1 MEQNINENKKAI
13 PTINYIE
20 YYKYQIGILS
30 YYLLL
35 TFDSI
40 YSVLEQCESMLKEVL
55 KQKEKLKNEILKKNN
70 QINNLNDEL
79 FNLKNDS
86 VNLINEN
93 NNLKILFNKYEKM
106 NLNNKTENISIKNEI
121 EYNKNK
127 LSNL

>member
-1 MEQNINENKKAI
+1 MEQNINENKKDI

-55 KQKEKLKNEILKKNN
+55 KQKEKLKNENSNSQNSESISTEDKSEDIL
-70 QINNLNDEL
+70 
-79 FNLKNDS
+79 DS
-86 VNLINEN
+86 F
-93 NNLKILFNKYEKM
+93 K
-106 NLNNKTENISIKNEI
+106 EI
-121 EYNKNK
+121 FG
-127 LSNL
+127 SSFG